1 MGIAQIEFKP
11 AAAEIYGSDAQNKVV
26 FSSRRLGKTRLML
39 TAGIA
44 APDSSHN
51 HFVQILYQHC
61 LYRSADAK
69 GLGFWIDQLDSGR
82 QDRVDV
88 LIGFANS
95 SENIALQ
102 ETLA

>member
-61 LYRSADAK
+61 FDRSADAK
-69 GLGFWIDQLDSGR
+69 GLVFWIDQLNLGLQNRS
-82 QDRVDV
+82 DV
-88 LIGFANS
+88 LI
-95 SENIALQ
+95 ALLIHQ
-102 ETLA
+102 KMMHCTR